1 MIRIGILGKIGSGK
15 TFVAKR
21 FGYPVFSADEE
32 VAKIYQSNEK
42 IYNKLKKEL
51 PKYIFSFPLN
61 KLEISK
67 AILAEDKNLKKII
80 KLVHPEVR
88 KRLRIFLVKNQKKK
102 FVILDIPLLLENKL
116 NLKKDIL
123 IYIEAKKSKIYHKLK
138 KRKNFNNKLLKKFSK
153 IQLPSGYKKRKANF
167 IIKNNFTIKSLQ
179 NSINV
184 ILDKI

>member
-88 KRLRIFLVKNQKKK
+88 KRLRIFLVKNQKK
-102 FVILDIPLLLENKL
+102 
-116 NLKKDIL
+116 NL
-123 IYIEAKKSKIYHKLK
+123 
-138 KRKNFNNKLLKKFSK
+138 
-153 IQLPSGYKKRKANF
+153 
-167 IIKNNFTIKSLQ
+167 
-179 NSINV
+179 
-184 ILDKI
+184 